1 MMVTTRL
8 LGVLLVVLVLLMGAT
23 AFFSYSAYSTVQS
36 YGAKIASLER
46 ELTALKAHGDQIRSE
61 GEAVAA
67 RVKRVE
73 DEAARL
79 RR

>member
-1 MMVTTRL
+1 MTTTTRL
-8 LGVLLVVLVLLMGAT
+8 LGGLLVVLVLLMGAT
-23 AFFSYSAYSTVQS
+23 AYFSYSAYSTVQS
-36 YGAKIASLER
+36 YSAKITSLER
-46 ELTALKAHGDQIRSE
+46 DLTALKAQGEQLRGE

-73 DEAARL
+73 DEAARF

>member
-1 MMVTTRL
+1 MVATRV

-23 AFFSYSAYSTVQS
+23 AYFSYSAYSTVQS
-36 YGAKIASLER
+36 YSAKITSLER
-46 ELTALKAHGDQIRSE
+46 ELTAIKAQGEQWRSE

-67 RVKRVE
+67 RVRRME
-73 DEAARL
+73 DDVARI